1 MRRECHG
8 ATTPRRIRGAAA
20 ILVAAALVAWP
31 AAAQERRTGPRVVR
45 LVSGGETIPVV
56 LTARG
61 VTTMLSLPEEARE
74 AVCGDLYDP
83 QTSSGGYVVQRSGRD
98 LFLKPLR
105 AAGVS
110 NLFVKTERAT
120 YAFELEVVAPERA
133 MRIVRVALAPEARP
147 ERALEAAFERPVA
160 IGRGVYLRC
169 ELRNAGREPIA
180 VAAAE
185 ISGGDGARV
194 PIDAR
199 IDPGR
204 AAAVVLSFGRLP
216 DPDTTVRFVDPAG
229 AALLAAQPFRQP

>member
-1 MRRECHG
+1 MRRERHG
-8 ATTPRRIRGAAA
+8 ATTPRRTRGAAA
-20 ILVAAALVAWP
+20 ILAAALVAWP
-31 AAAQERRTGPRVVR
+31 AAAQQRRTEPRVVR

-61 VTTMLSLPEEARE
+61 VTTMLTLPEEARE

-160 IGRGVYLRC
+160 VGRGIYLRC
-169 ELRNAGREPIA
+169 ELRNAGREPVA

-185 ISGGDGARV
+185 ISGGDRV

-204 AAAVVLSFGRLP
+204 TTAVVLSFGRLP
-216 DPDTTVRFVDPAG
+216 DRDTTVRFVDASG
-229 AALLAAQPFRQP
+229 TALLAAQPFRQH

>member
-1 MRRECHG
+1 MVAIM
-8 ATTPRRIRGAAA
+8 AT
-20 ILVAAALVAWP
+20 VAVASCQTWP
-31 AAAQERRTGPRVVR
+31 AIAQTRDVDRKNVPRVAR
-45 LVSGGETIPVV
+45 LASGGETIPVI

-83 QTSSGGYVVQRSGRD
+83 QTSSGGYIVQRSGRD
-98 LFLKPLR
+98 LFVKPLR

-133 MRIVRVALAPEARP
+133 MRIVHVTLAPEARP
-147 ERALEAAFERPVA
+147 ERSLEVAFDRPVA
-160 IGRGVYLRC
+160 IGRGTYLRC

-185 ISGGDGARV
+185 IVGGDDRRV
-194 PIDAR
+194 ALDMR
-199 IDPGR
+199 LDPGR
-204 AAAVVLSFGRLP
+204 VSAVVLSFGRLP
-216 DPDTTVRFVDPAG
+216 DPATTVRFVEPSG
-229 AALLAAQPFRQP
+229 TALLSAQPFRVP